1 MKTIH
6 WHRILLFK
14 YLNRMLRSGE
24 NPVNF
29 YNNLIQK
36 RMVIIKNQ
44 QLRFTFYEILQWSCK
59 QHWAAVLDVELELTP
74 GQVLVLSDTVSSRLT
89 QGIDARTLPELFR
102 RSREVIAS
110 YWLIQWT
117 KKIASAQ
124 TECSIKQKLHQE
136 YMGTSSSSDNMTDL
150 TQGVFSCLT

>member
-1 MKTIH
+1 
-6 WHRILLFK
+6 
-14 YLNRMLRSGE
+14 MLRSGE

-110 YWLIQWT
+110 Y
-117 KKIASAQ
+117 
-124 TECSIKQKLHQE
+124 
-136 YMGTSSSSDNMTDL
+136 
-150 TQGVFSCLT
+150 